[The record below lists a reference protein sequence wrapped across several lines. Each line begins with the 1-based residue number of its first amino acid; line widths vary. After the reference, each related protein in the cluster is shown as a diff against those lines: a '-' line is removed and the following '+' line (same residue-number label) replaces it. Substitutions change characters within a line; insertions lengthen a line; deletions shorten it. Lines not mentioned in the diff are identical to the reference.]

1 MTSTRRSWTDGSLTV
16 RSFLKPY
23 RVASAVFHPAWIP
36 EAVDPTVERLKR
48 GRVIAGAVA
57 AVGVY
62 TFVQGGFA
70 FEEMLENTAIASAV
84 LFFLTPLTVGVM
96 LFIWR
101 RTGTVR
107 QLRTP
112 LVDSLKLL
120 LLFVGCLLT
129 TVGIFRSSEMF
140 GLVPKML
147 LTLVGLWMAVFV
159 MAGAV
164 RLSGNFF
171 GSAAVH
177 RCLPPLL
184 ATVTTWLMAVS
195 DLVTGD
201 LHGLNLT
208 MGVVFIL
215 GAPVTVTGLALLE
228 MRRLKRRYGI
238 RLGAHPATLP
248 PTPAGAAPQVP
259 PQGNPYGQLYAPV
272 PGQPYAP
279 APGQPYAPAPVQPH
293 APVPGQPYAPA
304 PVQPH
309 APVPGQPYP
318 QGNPYR
324 QGAPSP
330 YAPSPQQPYGSY
342 RPHNGQNPYGG

>member
-1 MTSTRRSWTDGSLTV
+1 MTRARRSWTDGSLTA
-16 RSFLKPY
+16 RSFLKPHK
-23 RVASAVFHPAWIP
+23 AAWAVFHPAWIP
-36 EAVDPTVERLKR
+36 EALDPTVERLKR

-62 TFVQGGFA
+62 TFVEGGFA

-96 LFIWR
+96 LFVWR

-107 QLRTP
+107 QLKTP
-112 LVDSLKLL
+112 LLDSLKLL
-120 LLFVGCLLT
+120 LLFIGCVLT
-129 TVGIFRSSEMF
+129 TVMIFRSSELL
-140 GLVPKML
+140 GLVPRML
-147 LTLVGLWMAVFV
+147 LTLVGLWMAFFV

-184 ATVTTWLMAVS
+184 ATVTTWLMAVP

-201 LHGLNLT
+201 LHGLSLT
-208 MGVVFIL
+208 MGIVFIL

-238 RLGAHPATLP
+238 RLTAHPATLP
-248 PTPAGAAPQVP
+248 PTPARARPQVP
-259 PQGNPYGQLYAPV
+259 PQGNPYGQPHGHPY
-272 PGQPYAP
+272 GQPYAP
-279 APGQPYAPAPVQPH
+279 G
-293 APVPGQPYAPA
+293 
-304 PVQPH
+304 
-309 APVPGQPYP
+309 PGQPYP
-318 QGNPYR
+318 QGNPY
-324 QGAPSP
+324 
-330 YAPSPQQPYGSY
+330 GSY
-342 RPHNGQNPYGG
+342 QAQNGQNPYGG

>member
-16 RSFLKPY
+16 RSFLKPH
-23 RVASAVFHPAWIP
+23 RVAWAVFHPAWIP
-36 EAVDPTVERLKR
+36 EALDPTVERLKR
-48 GRVIAGAVA
+48 GRVIAGAIA

-62 TFVQGGFA
+62 TFIEGGFA

-96 LFIWR
+96 LFVWR

-112 LVDSLKLL
+112 LFDSLKLL
-120 LLFVGCLLT
+120 LLFVGCDLT
-129 TVGIFRSSEMF
+129 TVGIFQSSEMV
-140 GLVPKML
+140 GLVPRML
-147 LTLVGLWMAVFV
+147 LTLLGLWMAFFV

-184 ATVTTWLMAVS
+184 ATVTTWLMAVP

-201 LHGLNLT
+201 LHGLSLT
-208 MGVVFIL
+208 MGIVFIL

-238 RLGAHPATLP
+238 RLTAHPATLP
-248 PTPAGAAPQVP
+248 PASAGVPHRAP
-259 PQGNPYGQLYAPV
+259 PQGHPYGHPYGPGQ
-272 PGQPYAP
+272 GQPY
-279 APGQPYAPAPVQPH
+279 VQGD
-293 APVPGQPYAPA
+293 A
-304 PVQPH
+304 
-309 APVPGQPYP
+309 YP

-324 QGAPSP
+324 QGAPHSP
-330 YAPSPQQPYGSY
+330 
-342 RPHNGQNPYGG
+342 

>member
-1 MTSTRRSWTDGSLTV
+1 MSSARRSWTDGSLTV
-16 RSFLKPY
+16 RSFLKPH
-23 RVASAVFHPAWIP
+23 RAAWAVFHPAWIP
-36 EAVDPTVERLKR
+36 QALDPTVERLKR
-48 GRVIAGAVA
+48 GRVVAGAIA

-62 TFVQGGFA
+62 TFVEGGFA

-96 LFIWR
+96 LLVWR

-112 LVDSLKLL
+112 LLDSLKLL
-120 LLFVGCLLT
+120 LLFVACVFA
-129 TVGIFRSSEMF
+129 TVGIFQSSEMV
-140 GLVPKML
+140 GLVPRML
-147 LTLVGLWMAVFV
+147 LTLAGLWMAFFV

-184 ATVTTWLMAVS
+184 ATVTPWLMAVP

-201 LHGLNLT
+201 LHGLSLT

-215 GAPVTVTGLALLE
+215 GAPVTVSGIALLE

-238 RLGAHPATLP
+238 LLGAHPATLP
-248 PTPAGAAPQVP
+248 PAPAGLPPQVP
-259 PQGNPYGQLYAPV
+259 PPVPPQANPYGRPPYGQPYGSPYAPGPGRPFPQGNPYGAHR
-272 PGQPYAP
+272 A
-279 APGQPYAPAPVQPH
+279 
-293 APVPGQPYAPA
+293 
-304 PVQPH
+304 
-309 APVPGQPYP
+309 
-318 QGNPYR
+318 R
-324 QGAPSP
+324 
-330 YAPSPQQPYGSY
+330 
-342 RPHNGQNPYGG
+342 NGQNPYGG